1 MDLYDSENCSSC
13 LIKIVLVG
21 DASVGKTNLVRRHVE
36 NEFETDFE
44 PTIGKKLISNK
55 FNEFQLTNLF
65 LKILVYIG

>member
-44 PTIGKKLISNK
+44 PTIGKILNKLKTMISK
-55 FNEFQLTNLF
+55 FHF
-65 LKILVYIG
+65 I